1 MQATAP
7 LLLQGL
13 RWQACYH
20 DGPVLSWEVGMDA
33 PKVGCGNPIGTPL
46 EVVGGGLYP
55 LFDLHVS
62 SERGELLPK
71 FCF

>member
-1 MQATAP
+1 
-7 LLLQGL
+7 
-13 RWQACYH
+13 
-20 DGPVLSWEVGMDA
+20 MDA
-33 PKVGCGNPIGTPL
+33 PKVGCGNPIDTPL

-62 SERGELLPK
+62 SESGELLPK